1 VGRRAWRWAVV
12 ADGVAVLL
20 LLPSVVAALPA
31 RTTTV
36 SAQDLLSRVR
46 ASAQV
51 GWSGYGESSGT
62 LVLPDVRELD
72 DLPALLGGTT
82 RARAWWR
89 GPDSWRVDA
98 LSLLGETDTVRDP
111 GGTWTWQSEQRR
123 AVRVLGRSD
132 VRLPTAADLLPPTL
146 GRRLAAAPDVVASRL
161 PARRVAG
168 RSADG
173 LRLVP
178 QERSGTTVAAVQMWV
193 EPRTG
198 LPLQVEVH
206 TAGEPEP
213 ALGALLLDLELE
225 RPHAARTSFVPPPE
239 AAATVVEVPDLA
251 AASDRYAPYRL
262 PDELAGLTR
271 QDAGEGSSGGVG
283 TYGQGLH
290 AVAVV
295 PLPSDV
301 ARRALRRID
310 ADGDGLTAVVETPL
324 LSVVVARAGGRRAY
338 LLAGAVPLERLTAVL
353 EELRSDP
360 PPRIR
365 W

>member
-1 VGRRAWRWAVV
+1 MRRRTWRWAVV
-12 ADGVAVLL
+12 ASGVAVLL

-36 SAQDLLSRVR
+36 SAQELLDRVR
-46 ASAQV
+46 ASADV

-62 LVLPDVRELD
+62 LDLPDVRELPE
-72 DLPALLGGTT
+72 LPDLLGSTT

-98 LSLLGETDTVRDP
+98 LSLAGETDTVRDP
-111 GGTWTWQSEQRR
+111 RGTWTWRSEEAR
-123 AVRVLGRSD
+123 AVRVLGESH
-132 VRLPTAADLLPPTL
+132 VRLPAAADLLAPVL
-146 GRRLAAAPDVVASRL
+146 GRRLAAADDVTATRL

-178 QERSGTTVAAVQMWV
+178 RDPAGTTVASVQLWV

-198 LPLQVEVH
+198 LPLQVEVR
-206 TAGEPEP
+206 TSGDAEPS
-213 ALGALLLDLELE
+213 LHALLLDLDLE
-225 RPHAARTSFVPPPE
+225 RPSAARTSFVPPPE
-239 AAATVVEVPDLA
+239 VSATVVDAPDLA

-262 PDELAGLTR
+262 PDELAGLRR
-271 QDAGEGSSGGVG
+271 QEVGEGASGGVG
-283 TYGQGLH
+283 VYGQGLH

-295 PLPSDV
+295 PLPRDV
-301 ARRALRRID
+301 ARRAIRRID
-310 ADGDGLTAVVETPL
+310 ADHDGRTAVVSTPLLTAVV
-324 LSVVVARAGGRRAY
+324 ARTGRRAY
-338 LLAGAVPLERLTAVL
+338 LLTGAVPVERLTAVL
-353 EELRSDP
+353 DELRADP

-365 W
+365 G